1 MSDAGSLAQDA
12 VADDAERLIETCR
25 TIWETPELGL
35 HEHESSATLVEV
47 LAGAGFDV
55 QTGVGDMPTAF
66 VAEYGDGEPTVGIL
80 GEYDALPGL
89 SQRVS
94 AEREPVEPNGP
105 GHGCGHNLFGTAA
118 AWGAIGAAAAIDA
131 GEVEGTVRC
140 YGCPAEET
148 LVGKVFMARDGAFDD
163 LDAAITWHPG
173 DLTSPKRGSSLALDS
188 IQFRFE
194 GTAAHAGGS
203 PESGRSALDGV
214 ELLNAGVERMREH
227 VPEKARI
234 HYSIT
239 DGGGAPNVVPPDAE
253 VWYFVRAPDRDEVD
267 RLTEWVTDIAE
278 AAAKMTRTE
287 VRRRYVTGCYDFLV
301 NDAVTDVLESNLGA
315 AGPVEFDDE
324 EHAFAAELRETYDEE
339 RIADRLEEY
348 PEDVAAVIEGEVLY
362 GSPVPATDEG
372 EVSGGSTDVGDVSWI
387 VPTGQFRMATWP
399 VGTPAHSWQAVA
411 ANGHSGPTGA
421 VVAAKVLAGTTV
433 DLLADEET
441 LERAREEFAAAV
453 GDGYESPLPED
464 ADPPFDVTVGE

>member
-1 MSDAGSLAQDA
+1 MSDARSRAYET
-12 VADDAERLIETCR
+12 VESDAERLVETCHA
-25 TIWETPELGL
+25 IWETPELGL

-47 LAGAGFDV
+47 LEDAGFEV
-55 QTGVGDMPTAF
+55 ETGIGDMPTAF
-66 VAEYGDGEPTVGIL
+66 VAEYGDGDPVIGIL
-80 GEYDALPGL
+80 GEFDALPGL
-89 SQRVS
+89 SQHVS
-94 AEREPVEPNGP
+94 AERDPIEPNGP
-105 GHGCGHNLFGTAA
+105 GHGCGHNLYGTAA

-148 LVGKVFMARDGAFDD
+148 LVGKVFMAREGAFDD

-239 DGGGAPNVVPPDAE
+239 DGGGAPNVVPPEAE
-253 VWYFVRAPDRDEVD
+253 VWYFVRAPDRAEVD
-267 RLTEWVTDIAE
+267 RLTEWVTDISE

-287 VRRRYVTGCYDFLV
+287 VERRYITGCYDFLV
-301 NDAVTDVLESNLGA
+301 NDAVTDVIETNLEA
-315 AGPVEFDDE
+315 AGPIEFDDE
-324 EHAFAAELRETYDEE
+324 ERAFAAELRETYEEE
-339 RIADRLEEY
+339 RMEDRLEKY
-348 PEDVAAVIEGEVLY
+348 PEEVAAEIEGEPFY
-362 GSPVPATDEG
+362 GAPLPATDEG

-387 VPTGQFRMATWP
+387 VPTAQFRMATWP

-411 ANGHSGPTGA
+411 ANGRTGPTGA
-421 VVAAKVLAGTTV
+421 VTAAKVLAGTTV
-433 DLLADEET
+433 DLMADEET
-441 LERAREEFAAAV
+441 LERAHEEFADAA
-453 GDGYESPLPED
+453 GDAYENTLPED
-464 ADPPFDVTVGE
+464 AEPPFDVTVGE